1 MHKEQQHELTCPS
14 SPTFFAFSIRLC
26 CTEYCTFLLL
36 ANPKP
41 VGVQATEHSRAT
53 TDPDL
58 MLASS
63 LFNFPTITCSV
74 HGRLPFY
81 WCHFRTRKL
90 SCRLRLRLRS
100 TLASGT
106 HAVAVLG
113 VMLSLQSASTATPS
127 SIHQLNPS
135 LTTRLVSS
143 PTSGPLAYRNACNA
157 SQKSPDDDNLA
168 WAWID
173 MDMDMDVSYC

>member
-1 MHKEQQHELTCPS
+1 
-14 SPTFFAFSIRLC
+14 
-26 CTEYCTFLLL
+26 
-36 ANPKP
+36 
-41 VGVQATEHSRAT
+41 VGVQSTAEQQ
-53 TDPDL
+53 L
-58 MLASS
+58 IQMLASS

-74 HGRLPFY
+74 HDRLPFY

-106 HAVAVLG
+106 HAVTVLG

-157 SQKSPDDDNLA
+157 SQKSPDDDSLA
-168 WAWID
+168 WTWMNGHRHGHGRVLLIASLSMCPQNQWAHEIR
-173 MDMDMDVSYC
+173 VKNPFRSSKIISQVYYKGP